1 MKTTAELQLALRNA
15 HEAGDVEAA
24 KRIATML
31 KEQKESVALEQLE
44 TGLQEEKKELT
55 KEALKEIPKGFVSGG
70 AKGVTGALQ
79 FPQFVLGGLEA
90 KQRSAAIKRFPQQEE
105 NINKY
110 YDTVKLLSKM
120 IPGYIDP
127 ESVYNVVELT
137 KRQPKAKA
145 LLEYEPE
152 STAGRYSQAIGEFT
166 FPTMGLGPVRALK
179 VGAPTGV
186 VAEQAEQRG
195 YGPGASIAASI
206 ATGTI
211 ASYITDPNRAVKLA
225 AKSLEG
231 VPKEKIDLAI
241 EVEKYAN
248 KQGINLTAPELID
261 SDILTKLG
269 EQVYGT
275 PVGGRIM
282 YDYIKNRPTELQN
295 VAKLLFDQQI
305 AKSPESLKS
314 VMKEANI
321 TAEKAITLA
330 RKNRTLK
337 SQQAGYKIAD
347 NEFLNETQVSNIIDN
362 INTAINETAKGPTRN
377 KLIKFRNRFVKKE
390 IQPKDETLS
399 IVDQYGMP
407 LDKTATQV
415 KIVPETSVKK
425 VSEIYRELR
434 DSITNSRTGNVINE
448 AEFLSKNQIAK
459 FTPILDEIDNVLK
472 TNPNYAAGAQ
482 RYIDITNN
490 IVEPTLESIK
500 PFLKG
505 QGITASSVK
514 NQIFGIKNVTPSDI
528 RNTYTT
534 INKIDKQAWPN
545 LARAYFDEIIDKT
558 LYKQTEMGRPSF
570 GAGFDMYKALSG
582 TKNADANFKAVLSG
596 VAEAQGLNK
605 NNVLL
610 GFDKFNQVLKRTAK
624 ISNIDNPQRPPS
636 QTVLTKEAAQ
646 IGAFMWTVKFASKF
660 GKKVEERTTKNLA
673 EIFVNKNS
681 VEQLE
686 KLAMVDISKG
696 EALKI
701 ITNILAITNNLEYP
715 PEIQAEINKLDRQD
729 FLQSL
734 SQPPIPLGQT
744 TQ

>member
-1 MKTTAELQLALRNA
+1 MKTTAELKVALRNA

-31 KEQKESVALEQLE
+31 KEQKESVALQQLE

-79 FPQFVLGGLEA
+79 FPEFIKGGVESQL
-90 KQRSAAIKRFPQQEE
+90 KKRTTKKFPQQKE

-110 YDTVKLLSKM
+110 FDFVKTLSRM
-120 IPGYIDP
+120 MPGIDP
-127 ESVYNVVELT
+127 KTVSDVVELT

-145 LLEYEPE
+145 LLEYAPE

-195 YGPGASIAASI
+195 YGPGVTIAASI
-206 ATGTI
+206 ATGTT

-282 YDYIKNRPTELQN
+282 YEYVKNRPEELRN
-295 VAKLLFDQQI
+295 VAKFLFDEKI
-305 AKSPESLKS
+305 AKNPDDLKK
-314 VMKEANI
+314 VMKDANI
-321 TAEKAITLA
+321 SADKAITEA
-330 RKNRTLK
+330 RKNRTLQ
-337 SQQAGYKIAD
+337 SQEAGYKIAD
-347 NEFLNETQVSNIIDN
+347 NEFLSETQVLNIIDN
-362 INTAINETAKGPTRN
+362 INVAIKETAKGPTKN
-377 KLIKFRNRFVKKE
+377 KLIKFRNRLIKKE
-390 IQPKDETLS
+390 ITPKDETLN
-399 IVDQYGMP
+399 ILDQYGIP
-407 LDKTATQV
+407 LDKTATQT

-425 VSEIYRELR
+425 ISEIFREQR
-434 DSITNSRTGNVINE
+434 DAVTNSTTGKAIE
-448 AEFLSKNQIAK
+448 AESLTKNQIAK
-459 FTPILDEIDNVLK
+459 FTPILDDIDNALK
-472 TNPNYAAGAQ
+472 TNPNYAAGSQ

-505 QGITASSVK
+505 EGVNAAKIK
-514 NQIFGIKNVTPSDI
+514 NQIFGVTNVKPANI
-528 RNTYTT
+528 RQTYTT
-534 INKIDKQAWPN
+534 LNKIDKQAFPN
-545 LARAYFDEIIDKT
+545 LARAYFDEIINKT
-558 LYKQTEMGRPSF
+558 LYAETKLGRPSF

-596 VAEAQGLNK
+596 VAEARGLNK

-610 GFDKFNQVLKRTAK
+610 GFDKFNEVLKRTAK

-660 GKKVEERTTKNLA
+660 GNKVEERTTKKLA

-686 KLAMVDISKG
+686 KLAMVDITKG

-701 ITNILAITNNLEYP
+701 VTNILAITNNLDYP
-715 PEIQAEINKLDRQD
+715 PEIQAEITKQNRQE

-734 SQPPIPLGQT
+734 SQPPIPVGQT